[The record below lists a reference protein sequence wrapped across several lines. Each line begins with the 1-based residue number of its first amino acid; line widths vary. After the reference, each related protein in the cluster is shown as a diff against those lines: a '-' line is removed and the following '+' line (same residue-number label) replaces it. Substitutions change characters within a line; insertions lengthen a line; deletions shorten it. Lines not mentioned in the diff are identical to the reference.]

1 MYADTINASVSRFDP
16 EPVLTQNKLKGNAVA
31 TEDTMMTPR
40 IESLMKRTASKFG
53 LVTLSAR
60 RAREINSYFNQLGE
74 GLGTMVPPQVSSTSR
89 KPLSISFEEIAA
101 DKILSVPLSVYEELE
116 AELDEELLDAVAD
129 DVVSE
134 LEAVEAD
141 VVEDVAVADVA
152 VADVVEDVAVAEVAV
167 DEVAAETAAE

>member
-1 MYADTINASVSRFDP
+1 M
-16 EPVLTQNKLKGNAVA
+16 A
-31 TEDTMMTPR
+31 TEDTMMNPR

-129 DVVSE
+129 DVVAE
-134 LEAVEAD
+134 LEEVAVEEVA
-141 VVEDVAVADVA
+141 VEDI
-152 VADVVEDVAVAEVAV
+152 AVAEVAAEEIAGDV
-167 DEVAAETAAE
+167 VVEEVAAEVVATDI

>member
-1 MYADTINASVSRFDP
+1 M
-16 EPVLTQNKLKGNAVA
+16 A
-31 TEDTMMTPR
+31 TEDTMMNPR

-141 VVEDVAVADVA
+141 VAEEIVA
-152 VADVVEDVAVAEVAV
+152 EAVAEVAA
-167 DEVAAETAAE
+167 EVAVEAAAE

>member
-1 MYADTINASVSRFDP
+1 M
-16 EPVLTQNKLKGNAVA
+16 A
-31 TEDTMMTPR
+31 TEDTMMNPR

-141 VVEDVAVADVA
+141 VDEEIVAEEIVAEEIVA
-152 VADVVEDVAVAEVAV
+152 EAVAEVAA
-167 DEVAAETAAE
+167 EVAVEAAAE

>member
-1 MYADTINASVSRFDP
+1 M
-16 EPVLTQNKLKGNAVA
+16 A
-31 TEDTMMTPR
+31 TEDTMMNPP

-134 LEAVEAD
+134 LEAD
-141 VVEDVAVADVA
+141 
-152 VADVVEDVAVAEVAV
+152 AVAEVVVAEVIAEVIAEVVAAEEVAAVEVVAEVVV
-167 DEVAAETAAE
+167 DEVIAEAAAE

>member
-1 MYADTINASVSRFDP
+1 M
-16 EPVLTQNKLKGNAVA
+16 A
-31 TEDTMMTPR
+31 TEDTMMNPR

-134 LEAVEAD
+134 LEAD
-141 VVEDVAVADVA
+141 AVAEVLVA
-152 VADVVEDVAVAEVAV
+152 EEVAEAEVVAEVAV
-167 DEVAAETAAE
+167 DEVVAEAAAE

>member
-1 MYADTINASVSRFDP
+1 M
-16 EPVLTQNKLKGNAVA
+16 A
-31 TEDTMMTPR
+31 TEDTMMNPP

-134 LEAVEAD
+134 LEAD
-141 VVEDVAVADVA
+141 
-152 VADVVEDVAVAEVAV
+152 AVAEVVVAEVIAEVVVAEEVAAVEVVAEVVV
-167 DEVAAETAAE
+167 DEVIAEAAAE

>member
-141 VVEDVAVADVA
+141 VVEDVAVA
-152 VADVVEDVAVAEVAV
+152 EVAVAEVAV

>member
-1 MYADTINASVSRFDP
+1 M
-16 EPVLTQNKLKGNAVA
+16 A
-31 TEDTMMTPR
+31 TEDTMMNPR

-134 LEAVEAD
+134 LEAD
-141 VVEDVAVADVA
+141 AVAEEVA
-152 VADVVEDVAVAEVAV
+152 EVVAEVAVAEVIAEAEVVAEVVV
-167 DEVAAETAAE
+167 DEVIAEAAAE

>member
-1 MYADTINASVSRFDP
+1 M
-16 EPVLTQNKLKGNAVA
+16 A
-31 TEDTMMTPR
+31 TEDTMMNPR

-129 DVVSE
+129 DVVAE
-134 LEAVEAD
+134 LEEVAVEEVA
-141 VVEDVAVADVA
+141 VEDI
-152 VADVVEDVAVAEVAV
+152 AVAEVAAEEIAVDVVV
-167 DEVAAETAAE
+167 DEVAAEVVATDI

>member
-1 MYADTINASVSRFDP
+1 M
-16 EPVLTQNKLKGNAVA
+16 KGNAVA

-116 AELDEELLDAVAD
+116 AELDEEMLDAIAD

-134 LEAVEAD
+134 LEVVEAD
-141 VVEDVAVADVA
+141 V
-152 VADVVEDVAVAEVAV
+152 VADVVEDIAVAEVAV
-167 DEVAAETAAE
+167 AEVTADAEVAVEAAAE

>member
-1 MYADTINASVSRFDP
+1 M
-16 EPVLTQNKLKGNAVA
+16 A
-31 TEDTMMTPR
+31 TEDTMMNPP

-116 AELDEELLDAVAD
+116 AELDDELLDAVAD

-134 LEAVEAD
+134 LEAVEVD
-141 VVEDVAVADVA
+141 AVAEVIA
-152 VADVVEDVAVAEVAV
+152 EVAVAEVVV
-167 DEVAAETAAE
+167 DEVIAEAAAE

>member
-1 MYADTINASVSRFDP
+1 M
-16 EPVLTQNKLKGNAVA
+16 A
-31 TEDTMMTPR
+31 TEDTMMNPP

-74 GLGTMVPPQVSSTSR
+74 GLGTMVPPQASSTSR

-101 DKILSVPLSVYEELE
+101 EKIKSVPLPVYEELE

-134 LEAVEAD
+134 LEAD
-141 VVEDVAVADVA
+141 AVA
-152 VADVVEDVAVAEVAV
+152 EVAVAEVAV
-167 DEVAAETAAE
+167 DEVVAEAEVVAEVVVDEVIAEAAAE

>member
-1 MYADTINASVSRFDP
+1 M
-16 EPVLTQNKLKGNAVA
+16 A
-31 TEDTMMTPR
+31 TEDTMMNPR

-116 AELDEELLDAVAD
+116 AELDEELLDAIAD

-134 LEAVEAD
+134 LEADAVVEAD
-141 VVEDVAVADVA
+141 FAVEVVAETVVEVADAEVA
-152 VADVVEDVAVAEVAV
+152 IDAEVAV
-167 DEVAAETAAE
+167 EAAAE

>member
-1 MYADTINASVSRFDP
+1 M
-16 EPVLTQNKLKGNAVA
+16 A
-31 TEDTMMTPR
+31 TEDTMMNPR

-129 DVVSE
+129 DVVAE
-134 LEAVEAD
+134 LEEVAVEEVA
-141 VVEDVAVADVA
+141 VEEVAVEDI
-152 VADVVEDVAVAEVAV
+152 AVAEVAAEEIAVDVVV
-167 DEVAAETAAE
+167 DEVAAEVVATDI

>member
-1 MYADTINASVSRFDP
+1 M
-16 EPVLTQNKLKGNAVA
+16 A
-31 TEDTMMTPR
+31 TEDTMMNPR

-134 LEAVEAD
+134 LEAVEAEIAEEIVAEEVVAEA
-141 VVEDVAVADVA
+141 VVEVAEAEVTVD
-152 VADVVEDVAVAEVAV
+152 AEVAV
-167 DEVAAETAAE
+167 EAAAE

>member
-1 MYADTINASVSRFDP
+1 M
-16 EPVLTQNKLKGNAVA
+16 KGNAVA

-141 VVEDVAVADVA
+141 VV
-152 VADVVEDVAVAEVAV
+152 ADVVEEVAVAEVAADEVAV

>member
-1 MYADTINASVSRFDP
+1 M
-16 EPVLTQNKLKGNAVA
+16 KGNAVA

-141 VVEDVAVADVA
+141 VVEDVAVDEVA
-152 VADVVEDVAVAEVAV
+152 VDEVAVDEVAVDEVAV

>member
-1 MYADTINASVSRFDP
+1 M
-16 EPVLTQNKLKGNAVA
+16 A
-31 TEDTMMTPR
+31 TEDTMMNPP

-134 LEAVEAD
+134 LEAD
-141 VVEDVAVADVA
+141 AVA
-152 VADVVEDVAVAEVAV
+152 EVAVAEVAV
-167 DEVAAETAAE
+167 AEVAVAEVVVDEVVVDEVVVDEVIAEAAAE